1 VQEINEVDAYIQAL
15 PPDRSAALTAL
26 RNLVRE
32 TLPEARETMRYRM
45 PTYELDEVVCSFAS
59 QKHYMSLY
67 LDSGLVEE
75 NRKQWGK
82 TGRRQEL
89 CTFQTSGGFT
99 AAGRV
104 PNPRPDHRET
114 VKFLIEACFRR
125 RHTDTSL

>member
-1 VQEINEVDAYIQAL
+1 MQEINEVDAYIQAL

-75 NRKQWGK
+75 NRIQWGK
-82 TGRRQEL
+82 LDVGKSCVRFKRLEDLPLQVVCQILVRT
-89 CTFQTSGGFT
+89 
-99 AAGRV
+99 
-104 PNPRPDHRET
+104 
-114 VKFLIEACFRR
+114 IEKQS
-125 RHTDTSL
+125 SL